1 MMWRMVNTAIGTIV
15 GITVLSLSLGCAPA
29 ASSGQSSP
37 PGPSTPQAERKLNGQ
52 VTYLQRIALPAGA
65 VIDVSLDDVSLA
77 DAPATR
83 VGAVSI
89 TTKGENVPIP
99 FSISYDP
106 TAVRPERSYAVSA
119 RITIEGQLRW
129 ITTTR
134 HAVLTSGNPSDNVTV
149 TVQPAGGSAAG
160 QPSGTG
166 IKPGSVQ
173 FSPSQGPPSVIGR
186 WQLDRIDLGKDKVLT
201 PSSPEKYIV
210 EFSGGTLTARLDC
223 NRGRGGYTVS
233 GDTLKIDPILATLM
247 ACGSDSIAGDF
258 GQALQ
263 KATSFRQLND
273 ALVLS
278 IGQDGGAIHLTR
290 VP

>member
-1 MMWRMVNTAIGTIV
+1 MAYKTIGTIV
-15 GITVLSLSLGCAPA
+15 GIASLSLALACAPA

-37 PGPSTPQAERKLNGQ
+37 AGPSAASPERKLSGQ

-83 VGAVSI
+83 LGAVSI
-89 TTKGENVPIP
+89 TTTGENVPIP

-106 TAVRPERSYAVSA
+106 TSIRPERSYAVSA

-134 HAVLTSGNPSDNVTV
+134 HAVLTSGHPTDNVMV
-149 TVQPAGGSAAG
+149 TVQPAGGG
-160 QPSGTG
+160 GG
-166 IKPGSVQ
+166 VGVKPESVQ
-173 FSPSQGPPSVIGR
+173 LAPHQGPPTVVGR
-186 WQLDRIDLGKDKVLT
+186 WQLDRIVLGKDKLLT
-201 PSSPEKYIV
+201 PASPENYLV
-210 EFSGGTLTARLDC
+210 EFGSQGRLTAQLDC

-233 GDTLKIDPILATLM
+233 GDTLKVDPILATLM

-258 GQALQ
+258 SQALQ
-263 KATSFRQLND
+263 KATSFRLQFNE
-273 ALVLS
+273 LVLS
-278 IGQDGGAIHLTR
+278 LGKDGGTMYLTR
-290 VP
+290 MP

>member
-1 MMWRMVNTAIGTIV
+1 MWRMANSAIGTIM
-15 GITVLSLSLGCAPA
+15 GIAGLSLSLACAPA
-29 ASSGQSSP
+29 ASSGQNGP
-37 PGPSTPQAERKLNGQ
+37 AGPSSTPGAERTLTGQ

-77 DAPATR
+77 DAPSTR
-83 VGAVSI
+83 LGAVSI

-99 FSISYDP
+99 FSISYDA
-106 TAVRPERSYAVSA
+106 TNVRPERSYAVSA

-149 TVQPAGGSAAG
+149 TVQPAGGTG
-160 QPSGTG
+160 GPGVKPS
-166 IKPGSVQ
+166 SVQ
-173 FSPSQGPPSVIGR
+173 FPASQGPPSIVGR
-186 WQLDRIDLGKDKVLT
+186 WQLDRIDLGKDKILT
-201 PSSPEKYIV
+201 PASPEKYTV
-210 EFSGGTLTARLDC
+210 EFAAQGTLTAQLDC

-233 GDTLKIDPILATLM
+233 GTTLTIAPILATLM

-258 GQALQ
+258 AQALQ
-263 KATSFRQLND
+263 KATSFRQLNN

-278 IGQDGGAIHLTR
+278 LGQDGGTIHLTR
-290 VP
+290 MP